1 MPKIQEGPDGVKKIT
16 IPSDI
21 ATGKNWKKGDDLGFV
36 IVDEIN
42 RPLAGDIFLRKNRS
56 S

>member
-1 MPKIQEGPDGVKKIT
+1 MPKIQQGIDGARKIT

-21 ATGKNWKKGDDLGFV
+21 AEGKNWKKGDDIGFV

-42 RPLAGDIFLRKNRS
+42 RPQFGDIYLRKNR
-56 S
+56 